1 MRAKINL
8 LALMELVF
16 KAPAHQRSLSFSLI
30 AATARIP
37 NNEVSGDEI
46 LSLRSRLCEISLFLS
61 DTDLAVHIPLP
72 LALSKVEML
81 VMKALSHGLV
91 RGEQQSVPL

>member
-37 NNEVSGDEI
+37 NNEVGEW
-46 LSLRSRLCEISLFLS
+46 REFV
-61 DTDLAVHIPLP
+61 AAQP
-72 LALSKVEML
+72 LALN
-81 VMKALSHGLV
+81 
-91 RGEQQSVPL
+91 